1 MLNIAEI
8 PKPIGRGWVRVG
20 LLAGAVIGLGACA
33 STSAA
38 DADAARI
45 TQYTAQCSVAGLCSV
60 QLTPAQQRFAASENW
75 QSVTSDDGSAAWVQ
89 WVDRDGDTAMDTA
102 YFLNTG
108 GSATGQ
114 FSTVAAAR
122 PDPEVQFVLSQRV
135 GASWEDGR
143 LSGGKFADVT
153 SMDVPK
159 WHKQGTRWLR
169 YEGPAWETR
178 EVGYRL
184 YLDSRNGTD
193 IFGKQAAELALHKHG
208 LDGDDY
214 HALKPWGADI
224 LKVGDSLGIGAPGL
238 LIDGTAQRIN
248 ARDSIS
254 ARITETGP
262 LFAGMAVQSAGWQV
276 GEGAPV
282 TVETHYAIEAG
293 SRLTRVTAQANR
305 ALGGWVT
312 GVVKHPGTQLII
324 SGDDQEWQY
333 LASFG
338 QQSVFDDALGM
349 AVFYRRR
356 DGAPGSVDP
365 HSYVVAFEGER
376 RKIDYFMGAWWQAD
390 PSGVSNINQFRE
402 ILERERAQLAALA
415 ASAS

>member
-1 MLNIAEI
+1 MLNIAEF
-8 PKPIGRGWVRVG
+8 PQPIGQAFARAGI
-20 LLAGAVIGLGACA
+20 LAGAVIGLGACV

-38 DADAARI
+38 DTNAARI
-45 TQYTAQCSVAGLCSV
+45 TQYTAQCSFAGLCSV
-60 QLTPAQQRFAASENW
+60 QLTPVQQRFSASEGW
-75 QSVTSDDGSAAWVQ
+75 QSVTSNDGTAAWVQ
-89 WVDRDGDTAMDTA
+89 WVDLDGDAAVDTA
-102 YFLNTG
+102 YFLGDTG
-108 GSATGQ
+108 SVTGRFSA
-114 FSTVAAAR
+114 SLAAR
-122 PDPEVQFVLSQRV
+122 PYPEVQFVLSQRV
-135 GASWEDGR
+135 GATWEDGK

-153 SMDVPK
+153 AVDVPQ

-193 IFGKQAAELALHKHG
+193 IFGKRVAELALHEHG

-262 LFAGMAVQSAGWQV
+262 LFARMAVRSAGWQV

-282 TVETHYAIEAG
+282 TVETRYAIEAG

-305 ALGGWVT
+305 ALDGWVT
-312 GVVKHPGTQLII
+312 GMVKHPGTQVMA
-324 SGDDQEWQY
+324 SDDDQEWQY

-349 AVFYRRR
+349 AVFYRRS
-356 DGAPGSVDP
+356 DGAPGGVDP
-365 HSYVVAFEGER
+365 HSYVVAFAGGR
-376 RKIDYFMGAWWQAD
+376 REIDYFMGTWWQAD
-390 PSGVSNINQFRE
+390 PSGVSDINEFRE

-415 ASAS
+415 APAS